1 MVLEELRRATVKR
14 LGEVYPRGEA
24 LWLWREMLMRIK
36 GWGQV
41 ELAIKAGDEVSEY
54 LQRKVEEVTEQLL
67 RKEPVQYI
75 FGMAEFYG
83 LQLKVTPDVLIPRP
97 ETAEMVD
104 MIVKWADGRT
114 DLRVLDLCTGS
125 GCIAVALA
133 RNLKFAQIAAID
145 LSSKALAVASENVK
159 TLKVKVDLKLGDA
172 LQLKDEPT
180 PKYDIIVSNPPYIA
194 ESERTS
200 MDSNV
205 VDHEPQMAL
214 FVPDSD
220 PLRFYHAIAR
230 YAMTALVSGGM
241 LYFEIN
247 PLYSIRLREE
257 LQQQG
262 WDDVVVEADMQGLN
276 RFIHCV
282 HP

>member
-1 MVLEELRRATVKR
+1 MKLEELRRATVKR

-54 LQRKVEEVTEQLL
+54 LQRKVEEVTERLL

-125 GCIAVALA
+125 GCIAAALA

-145 LSSKALAVASENVK
+145 LSSKALAVAAENVK
-159 TLKVKVDLKLGDA
+159 DLKVNVNLKLGDA
-172 LQLKDEPT
+172 LQLKDET
-180 PKYDIIVSNPPYIA
+180 SPKYDIIVSNPPYIA
-194 ESERTS
+194 ESERAS

-230 YAMTALVSGGM
+230 YAMTALVSGGV

-247 PLYSIRLREE
+247 PLYAIRLREE

-262 WDDVVVEADMQGLN
+262 WDDVVIEADMQGLN

>member
-1 MVLEELRRATVKR
+1 MVLDELRRATVKR

-54 LQRKVEEVTEQLL
+54 LQRKVEEVTERLL
-67 RKEPVQYI
+67 QKEPVQYI

-104 MIVKWADGRT
+104 MIVKWADGHT

-145 LSSKALAVASENVK
+145 LSSKALAVAAENVK
-159 TLKVKVDLKLGDA
+159 ALKVKVNLNLGDA
-172 LQLKDEPT
+172 LQLKDET
-180 PKYDIIVSNPPYIA
+180 SPKYDIIVSNPPYIA
-194 ESERTS
+194 ESERAS

-230 YAMTALVSGGM
+230 YAMTALVSGGV

-247 PLYSIRLREE
+247 PLYAIRLREE

-262 WDDVVVEADMQGLN
+262 WDDVVIEADMQGLN

>member
-1 MVLEELRRATVKR
+1 MVLDELRRATVKR
-14 LGEVYPRGEA
+14 LEEVYPRGEA

-41 ELAIKAGDEVSEY
+41 ELAINAGDEVSEY
-54 LQRKVEEVTEQLL
+54 LQRKVEKVTERLL

-133 RNLKFAQIAAID
+133 RNLKFAQITAID
-145 LSSKALAVASENVK
+145 LSSKALAVAAENAK
-159 TLKVKVDLKLGDA
+159 ALKVKVNLNLGDA
-172 LQLKDEPT
+172 LQLKDET
-180 PKYDIIVSNPPYIA
+180 SPKYDIIVSNPPYIA
-194 ESERTS
+194 ESERAS

-230 YAMTALVSGGM
+230 YAMTALVSGGV

-247 PLYSIRLREE
+247 PLYAIRLREE

>member
-1 MVLEELRRATVKR
+1 MVLDELRRATVKR

-54 LQRKVEEVTEQLL
+54 LQRKVEEVTERLL
-67 RKEPVQYI
+67 QKEPVQYI

-145 LSSKALAVASENVK
+145 LSSKALAVAAENVK
-159 TLKVKVDLKLGDA
+159 ALKVKVNLKLGDA
-172 LQLKDEPT
+172 LQLKDET
-180 PKYDIIVSNPPYIA
+180 SPKYDIIVSNPPYIA
-194 ESERTS
+194 ESERAS

-230 YAMTALVSGGM
+230 YAMTALVSGGV

-247 PLYSIRLREE
+247 PLYAIRLREE

>member
-1 MVLEELRRATVKR
+1 MKLDELRRATVKR
-14 LGEVYPRGEA
+14 LEEVYPRGEA

-54 LQRKVEEVTEQLL
+54 LQRKVEEVTERLL

-133 RNLKFAQIAAID
+133 RNLKFAQIAALD
-145 LSSKALAVASENVK
+145 LSSKALAVAAENVK
-159 TLKVKVDLKLGDA
+159 ALKVKVNLKLGDA
-172 LQLKDEPT
+172 LQLKDET
-180 PKYDIIVSNPPYIA
+180 SPKYDIIVSNPPYIA
-194 ESERTS
+194 ESERAS

-230 YAMTALVSGGM
+230 YAMTALVSGGV

-247 PLYSIRLREE
+247 PLYAIRLREE

>member
-1 MVLEELRRATVKR
+1 MKLDELRRESVGR

-54 LQRKVEEVTEQLL
+54 LQRKVEEVTERLL

-114 DLRVLDLCTGS
+114 DLRVLDVCTGS

-133 RNLKFAQIAAID
+133 RNMKFAQIAAID
-145 LSSKALAVASENVK
+145 LSSKALTVAAENVK
-159 TLKVKVDLKLGDA
+159 ALKVKVNLKLGDA
-172 LQLKDEPT
+172 LQLKDETT

-194 ESERTS
+194 ESERAS

-205 VDHEPQMAL
+205 VDHEPRMAL

-230 YAMTALVSGGM
+230 YAMTALVGGGV

-247 PLYSIRLREE
+247 PLYAIRLREE

-262 WDDVVVEADMQGLN
+262 WDDVVIEADMQGLN

>member
-1 MVLEELRRATVKR
+1 MVLDELRRATVKR
-14 LGEVYPRGEA
+14 LEEVYPRGEA

-54 LQRKVEEVTEQLL
+54 LQRKVEEVTERLL

-145 LSSKALAVASENVK
+145 LSSKALAVAAENVK
-159 TLKVKVDLKLGDA
+159 ALKVKVNLKLGDA
-172 LQLKDEPT
+172 LQLKDET
-180 PKYDIIVSNPPYIA
+180 SPKYDIIVSNPPYIA
-194 ESERTS
+194 ESERAS

-230 YAMTALVSGGM
+230 YAMTALVSSGV

-247 PLYSIRLREE
+247 PLYAIRLREE

>member
-1 MVLEELRRATVKR
+1 MVLDELRRATVKR
-14 LGEVYPRGEA
+14 FGEVYPRGEA

-54 LQRKVEEVTEQLL
+54 LQHKVEEVTERLL

-75 FGMAEFYG
+75 FGIAEFYG

-133 RNLKFAQIAAID
+133 RNLKFAQISAID
-145 LSSKALAVASENVK
+145 LSSKALAVAAENVK
-159 TLKVKVDLKLGDA
+159 ALKVKVNLKLGDA
-172 LQLKDEPT
+172 LQLKDET
-180 PKYDIIVSNPPYIA
+180 SPKYDIIVSNPPYIA
-194 ESERTS
+194 ESERAS

-220 PLRFYHAIAR
+220 PLMFYHAIAR
-230 YAMTALVSGGM
+230 YAMTALVSGGV

-247 PLYSIRLREE
+247 PLYAIRLREE

-262 WDDVVVEADMQGLN
+262 WDDVVIEADMQGLN

>member
-1 MVLEELRRATVKR
+1 MVLDELRRATVKR

-54 LQRKVEEVTEQLL
+54 LQRKVEEVTVRLL

-114 DLRVLDLCTGS
+114 DLRVLDVCTGS

-145 LSSKALAVASENVK
+145 LSSKALAVATENVK
-159 TLKVKVDLKLGDA
+159 ALKVKVNLKLGDA
-172 LQLKDEPT
+172 LQLKDET
-180 PKYDIIVSNPPYIA
+180 SPKYDIIVSNPPYIA
-194 ESERTS
+194 ESERAS

-230 YAMTALVSGGM
+230 YAMTALVSGGV

-247 PLYSIRLREE
+247 PLYAIRLREE

>member
-1 MVLEELRRATVKR
+1 MKLEELRRATVKR

-41 ELAIKAGDEVSEY
+41 ELAIKAGDEVSDY
-54 LQRKVEEVTEQLL
+54 LQRKVEEVTERLL
-67 RKEPVQYI
+67 QKEPVQYI
-75 FGMAEFYG
+75 FGIAEFYG

-133 RNLKFAQIAAID
+133 RNLKFAQISAID
-145 LSSKALAVASENVK
+145 LSSKALEIAAENVK
-159 TLKVKVDLKLGDA
+159 ALKVKVNLKLGDA
-172 LQLKDEPT
+172 LQLKDET
-180 PKYDIIVSNPPYIA
+180 SPKYDIIVSNPPYIA
-194 ESERTS
+194 ESERAS

-230 YAMTALVSGGM
+230 YAMTALVSGGI

-262 WDDVVVEADMQGLN
+262 WDDVVIEADMQGLN

>member
-1 MVLEELRRATVKR
+1 MVLDELRRATVKR
-14 LGEVYPRGEA
+14 LEEVYPRGEA

-54 LQRKVEEVTEQLL
+54 LQRKVEEVTERLL

-133 RNLKFAQIAAID
+133 RNLKFAQIAALD
-145 LSSKALAVASENVK
+145 LSSKALAVAAENAK
-159 TLKVKVDLKLGDA
+159 ALKVKVNLKLGDA
-172 LQLKDEPT
+172 LQLKDET
-180 PKYDIIVSNPPYIA
+180 SPKYDIIVSNPPYIA
-194 ESERTS
+194 ESERAS

-230 YAMTALVSGGM
+230 YAMTALVSGGV

-247 PLYSIRLREE
+247 PLYAIRLREE

>member
-1 MVLEELRRATVKR
+1 MVLDELRRATVKR

-54 LQRKVEEVTEQLL
+54 LQRNVEEVTERLL
-67 RKEPVQYI
+67 QKEPVQYI
-75 FGMAEFYG
+75 FGIAEFYG

-145 LSSKALAVASENVK
+145 LSSKALAVAAENVK
-159 TLKVKVDLKLGDA
+159 ALKVKVNLKLGDA
-172 LQLKDEPT
+172 LQLKDET
-180 PKYDIIVSNPPYIA
+180 SPKYDIIVSNPPYIA
-194 ESERTS
+194 ESERAS

-230 YAMTALVSGGM
+230 YAMTALVSGGV

-247 PLYSIRLREE
+247 PLYAIRLREE

>member
-1 MVLEELRRATVKR
+1 MKLDELRREIVGR

-54 LQRKVEEVTEQLL
+54 LQRKVEEVTERLL

-114 DLRVLDLCTGS
+114 DLRVLDVCTGS

-133 RNLKFAQIAAID
+133 RNMKFAQIAAID
-145 LSSKALAVASENVK
+145 LSSKALTVAAENVK
-159 TLKVKVDLKLGDA
+159 ALKVKVNLKLGDA
-172 LQLKDEPT
+172 LQLKDETT

-194 ESERTS
+194 ESERAS

-205 VDHEPQMAL
+205 VDHEPRMAL

-230 YAMTALVSGGM
+230 YAMTALVGGGV

-247 PLYSIRLREE
+247 PLYAIRLREE

-262 WDDVVVEADMQGLN
+262 WDDVVIEADMQGLN

>member
-1 MVLEELRRATVKR
+1 MVLEELKRATVKR

-54 LQRKVEEVTEQLL
+54 LQRKVEEVTERLL

-145 LSSKALAVASENVK
+145 LSNKALAVAAENVK
-159 TLKVKVDLKLGDA
+159 ALKVKVNLKLGDA
-172 LQLKDEPT
+172 LQLKDET
-180 PKYDIIVSNPPYIA
+180 SPKYDIIVSNPPYIA
-194 ESERTS
+194 ESERAS

-230 YAMTALVSGGM
+230 YAMTALVSGGV

-247 PLYSIRLREE
+247 PLYAIRLREE

>member
-1 MVLEELRRATVKR
+1 MKLEELRRATVTR

-54 LQRKVEEVTEQLL
+54 LQRKVEEVTERLL
-67 RKEPVQYI
+67 RQEPVQYI

-114 DLRVLDLCTGS
+114 DLRVLDVCTGS

-145 LSSKALAVASENVK
+145 LSSKALAVAAENVK
-159 TLKVKVDLKLGDA
+159 ALKVKVNLKLGDA
-172 LQLKDEPT
+172 LQLKDET
-180 PKYDIIVSNPPYIA
+180 SPKYDIIVSNPPYIA
-194 ESERTS
+194 ESERAS

-220 PLRFYHAIAR
+220 PLKFYHAIAR
-230 YAMTALVSGGM
+230 YAMTALVSGGV

-247 PLYSIRLREE
+247 PLYAIRLREE

>member
-1 MVLEELRRATVKR
+1 MVKR

-54 LQRKVEEVTEQLL
+54 LQRKVEEVTERLL
-67 RKEPVQYI
+67 QKEPVQYI

-114 DLRVLDLCTGS
+114 DLHVLDLCTGS

-145 LSSKALAVASENVK
+145 LSSKALEVAAENVK
-159 TLKVKVDLKLGDA
+159 DLKVKVNLKLGDA
-172 LQLKDEPT
+172 LQLKDET
-180 PKYDIIVSNPPYIA
+180 SPKYDIIVSNPPYIA
-194 ESERTS
+194 ESERAS

-230 YAMTALVSGGM
+230 YAMTALVSGGI

-262 WDDVVVEADMQGLN
+262 WDDVVIEADMQGLN

>member
-1 MVLEELRRATVKR
+1 MVLDELRRATVKR
-14 LGEVYPRGEA
+14 LEEVYPRGEA

-54 LQRKVEEVTEQLL
+54 LQRKVEEVTERLL

-145 LSSKALAVASENVK
+145 LSSKALAVAAENVK
-159 TLKVKVDLKLGDA
+159 ALKVKVNLKLGDA
-172 LQLKDEPT
+172 LQLKDET
-180 PKYDIIVSNPPYIA
+180 SPKYDIIVSNPPYIA
-194 ESERTS
+194 ESERAS

-230 YAMTALVSGGM
+230 YAMTALVSGGV

-247 PLYSIRLREE
+247 PLYAIRLREE

-262 WDDVVVEADMQGLN
+262 WDDAVVEADMQGLN

>member
-14 LGEVYPRGEA
+14 LEEVYPRGEA

-54 LQRKVEEVTEQLL
+54 LQRKVEEVTERLL

-114 DLRVLDLCTGS
+114 DLRVLDVCTGS

-145 LSSKALAVASENVK
+145 LSSKALAVAAENVK
-159 TLKVKVDLKLGDA
+159 ALKVKVNLKLGNA
-172 LQLKDEPT
+172 LQLKDET
-180 PKYDIIVSNPPYIA
+180 SPKYDIIVSNPPYIA
-194 ESERTS
+194 ESERAS

-230 YAMTALVSGGM
+230 YAMTALVSGGV

-247 PLYSIRLREE
+247 PLYAIRLREE

>member
-1 MVLEELRRATVKR
+1 MVLDELRRATVKR

-54 LQRKVEEVTEQLL
+54 LQRKVEEVTERLL

-75 FGMAEFYG
+75 LGMAEFYG

-145 LSSKALAVASENVK
+145 LSSKALTVAAENVK
-159 TLKVKVDLKLGDA
+159 ALKVKVNLKLGDA
-172 LQLKDEPT
+172 LQLKDET
-180 PKYDIIVSNPPYIA
+180 SPKYDIIVSNPPYIA
-194 ESERTS
+194 ESERAS

-230 YAMTALVSGGM
+230 YAMTALVSGGV

-247 PLYSIRLREE
+247 PLCAIRLREE

-262 WDDVVVEADMQGLN
+262 WDDVVIEADMQGLN

>member
-1 MVLEELRRATVKR
+1 MVLDELRRATVKR

-54 LQRKVEEVTEQLL
+54 LQRKVEEVTERLL

-75 FGMAEFYG
+75 FSMAEFYG

-145 LSSKALAVASENVK
+145 LSSKALTVAAENVK
-159 TLKVKVDLKLGDA
+159 ALKVKVNLNLGDA
-172 LQLKDEPT
+172 LQLKDET
-180 PKYDIIVSNPPYIA
+180 SPKYDIIVSNPPYIA
-194 ESERTS
+194 ESERAS

-230 YAMTALVSGGM
+230 YAMTALVSGGV

-247 PLYSIRLREE
+247 PLYAIRLREE

>member
-1 MVLEELRRATVKR
+1 MVLDELRRATVKR

-54 LQRKVEEVTEQLL
+54 LQRKVEEVTERLL

-75 FGMAEFYG
+75 FGIAEFYG

-104 MIVKWADGRT
+104 MIVKWSDGRT
-114 DLRVLDLCTGS
+114 DLRVLDVCTGS

-145 LSSKALAVASENVK
+145 LSSKALAVAAENVK
-159 TLKVKVDLKLGDA
+159 ALKVKVNLNLGDA
-172 LQLKDEPT
+172 LQLKDET
-180 PKYDIIVSNPPYIA
+180 SPKYDIIVSNPPYIA
-194 ESERTS
+194 ESERAS

-230 YAMTALVSGGM
+230 YAMTALVSGGV

-247 PLYSIRLREE
+247 PLYAIRLREE

>member
-1 MVLEELRRATVKR
+1 MKLEELRRATVKR
-14 LGEVYPRGEA
+14 LEEVYPRGEA

-54 LQRKVEEVTEQLL
+54 LQRKVEEVTERLL

-145 LSSKALAVASENVK
+145 LSSKALAVAAENVK
-159 TLKVKVDLKLGDA
+159 DLKVKVNLKLGDA
-172 LQLKDEPT
+172 LQLKDET
-180 PKYDIIVSNPPYIA
+180 SPKYDIIVSNPPYIA
-194 ESERTS
+194 ESERAS

-230 YAMTALVSGGM
+230 YAMTALVSGGI

>member
-1 MVLEELRRATVKR
+1 MVLDELRRATVKR

-54 LQRKVEEVTEQLL
+54 LQRKVEEVTERLL

-145 LSSKALAVASENVK
+145 LSSKALAVAAENVK
-159 TLKVKVDLKLGDA
+159 ALKVKVNLKLGDA
-172 LQLKDEPT
+172 LQLKDET
-180 PKYDIIVSNPPYIA
+180 SPKYDIIVSNPPYIA
-194 ESERTS
+194 ESERAS

-205 VDHEPQMAL
+205 VDYEPQMAL

-230 YAMTALVSGGM
+230 YAMTALVSGGV

-247 PLYSIRLREE
+247 PLYAIRLREE

-262 WDDVVVEADMQGLN
+262 WDDVVIEADMQGLN

>member
-1 MVLEELRRATVKR
+1 MVLDELRRATVKR

-41 ELAIKAGDEVSEY
+41 ELAIKAGDEVSDY
-54 LQRKVEEVTEQLL
+54 LQRKVEEVTERLL
-67 RKEPVQYI
+67 QKEPVQYI
-75 FGMAEFYG
+75 FGIAEFYG

-145 LSSKALAVASENVK
+145 LSSKALAVAAENVK
-159 TLKVKVDLKLGDA
+159 ALKVKVNLKLGDA
-172 LQLKDEPT
+172 LQLKDET
-180 PKYDIIVSNPPYIA
+180 SPKYDILVSNPPYIA
-194 ESERTS
+194 ESERAS

-230 YAMTALVSGGM
+230 YAMTALVSGGV

-247 PLYSIRLREE
+247 PLYAIRLREE

>member
-1 MVLEELRRATVKR
+1 MVLDELRRATVKR

-54 LQRKVEEVTEQLL
+54 LQRKVEEVTKRLL

-133 RNLKFAQIAAID
+133 RNLKFAQITAID
-145 LSSKALAVASENVK
+145 LSSKALAVAAENVK
-159 TLKVKVDLKLGDA
+159 ALKVKVNLKLGDA
-172 LQLKDEPT
+172 LQLKDEPS

-194 ESERTS
+194 ESERAS
-200 MDSNV
+200 MDPNV

-230 YAMTALVSGGM
+230 YAMTALVGGGV

-247 PLYSIRLREE
+247 PLYAIRLREE

-262 WDDVVVEADMQGLN
+262 WDDVVIEADMQGLN

>member
-1 MVLEELRRATVKR
+1 MKLDELRREIVGR

-24 LWLWREMLMRIK
+24 LWLWREMLIRIK

-54 LQRKVEEVTEQLL
+54 LQRKVEEVTERLL

-75 FGMAEFYG
+75 FGIAEFYG

-104 MIVKWADGRT
+104 MIVKWADDRT
-114 DLRVLDLCTGS
+114 DLRVLDVCTGS

-145 LSSKALAVASENVK
+145 LSSKALAVAAENVK
-159 TLKVKVDLKLGDA
+159 ALKVKVNLKLGDA
-172 LQLKDEPT
+172 LQLKDET
-180 PKYDIIVSNPPYIA
+180 SPKYDIIVSNPPYIA
-194 ESERTS
+194 ESERAS

-230 YAMTALVSGGM
+230 YAMTALVGGGV

-247 PLYSIRLREE
+247 PLYATRLREE

>member
-1 MVLEELRRATVKR
+1 MVLDELRRATVKR

-54 LQRKVEEVTEQLL
+54 LQRKVEEVTERLL
-67 RKEPVQYI
+67 QKEPVQYI

-145 LSSKALAVASENVK
+145 LSSKALAVAAENVK
-159 TLKVKVDLKLGDA
+159 DLKVKVNLKLGDA
-172 LQLKDEPT
+172 LQLKDET
-180 PKYDIIVSNPPYIA
+180 SPKYDIIVSNPPYIA
-194 ESERTS
+194 ESERAS

-230 YAMTALVSGGM
+230 YAMTALVSGGV

-247 PLYSIRLREE
+247 PLYAIRLREE

>member
-1 MVLEELRRATVKR
+1 MKLDELRRESVGR

-54 LQRKVEEVTEQLL
+54 LQRKVEEVTERLL

-75 FGMAEFYG
+75 FGISEFYG

-114 DLRVLDLCTGS
+114 DLRVLDVCTGS

-145 LSSKALAVASENVK
+145 LSSKALAVAAENVK
-159 TLKVKVDLKLGDA
+159 SLKVKVNLKLGDA
-172 LQLKDEPT
+172 LQLKDET
-180 PKYDIIVSNPPYIA
+180 SPKYDIIVSNPPYIA
-194 ESERTS
+194 ESERAS

-205 VDHEPQMAL
+205 VDHEPRMAL

-230 YAMTALVSGGM
+230 YAMTALAGGGV

-247 PLYSIRLREE
+247 PLYAIRLREE

>member
-1 MVLEELRRATVKR
+1 MVLDELRRATVKR

-41 ELAIKAGDEVSEY
+41 ELAIKASDEVSEY
-54 LQRKVEEVTEQLL
+54 LQRKVEEVTERLL
-67 RKEPVQYI
+67 QKEPVQYI
-75 FGMAEFYG
+75 FGIAEFYG

-114 DLRVLDLCTGS
+114 DLRVLDVCTGS

-145 LSSKALAVASENVK
+145 LSSKALAVAAENVK
-159 TLKVKVDLKLGDA
+159 DLKVKVNLKLGDA
-172 LQLKDEPT
+172 LQLKDET
-180 PKYDIIVSNPPYIA
+180 SPKYDIIVSNPPYIA
-194 ESERTS
+194 ESERAS

-230 YAMTALVSGGM
+230 YAMTALVSGGV

-247 PLYSIRLREE
+247 PLYAIRLREE

>member
-1 MVLEELRRATVKR
+1 MKLDELRRESVGR

-54 LQRKVEEVTEQLL
+54 LQRKVEEVTERLL

-75 FGMAEFYG
+75 FGIAEFYG

-114 DLRVLDLCTGS
+114 DLRVLDVCTGS

-145 LSSKALAVASENVK
+145 LSSKALAVAAENVK
-159 TLKVKVDLKLGDA
+159 ALKVKVNLELGDA
-172 LQLKDEPT
+172 LQLKDETT

-194 ESERTS
+194 ESERAS

-230 YAMTALVSGGM
+230 YAMTALVGGGV

-247 PLYSIRLREE
+247 PLYAIRLREE

-262 WDDVVVEADMQGLN
+262 WDDVVIEADMQGLN

>member
-1 MVLEELRRATVKR
+1 M
-14 LGEVYPRGEA
+14 
-24 LWLWREMLMRIK
+24 WLWREMLMRIK

-41 ELAIKAGDEVSEY
+41 ELAIKAGDEVSDY
-54 LQRKVEEVTEQLL
+54 LQRKVEEVTERLL

-75 FGMAEFYG
+75 FGIAEFYG

-145 LSSKALAVASENVK
+145 LSSKALAVAAENVK
-159 TLKVKVDLKLGDA
+159 ALKVKVNLNLGDA
-172 LQLKDEPT
+172 LQLKDET
-180 PKYDIIVSNPPYIA
+180 SPKYDIIVSNPPYIA
-194 ESERTS
+194 ESERAS

-230 YAMTALVSGGM
+230 YAMTALVSGGV

-247 PLYSIRLREE
+247 PHYSIRLREE

>member
-1 MVLEELRRATVKR
+1 MVLDELRRATVKR

-41 ELAIKAGDEVSEY
+41 ELAIKAGDEVSDY
-54 LQRKVEEVTEQLL
+54 LQRKVEEVTERLL

-133 RNLKFAQIAAID
+133 RNLKFAQITAID
-145 LSSKALAVASENVK
+145 LSSKALAVAAENVK
-159 TLKVKVDLKLGDA
+159 DLKVKVNLKLGDA
-172 LQLKDEPT
+172 LQLKDET
-180 PKYDIIVSNPPYIA
+180 SPKYDIIVSNPPYIA
-194 ESERTS
+194 ESERAS

-247 PLYSIRLREE
+247 PLYATRLREE

>member
-1 MVLEELRRATVKR
+1 MVLDELRRATIKR

-24 LWLWREMLMRIK
+24 MWLWREMLMRIK

-54 LQRKVEEVTEQLL
+54 LQRKVEEVTERLL

-114 DLRVLDLCTGS
+114 DLSVLDLCTGS

-133 RNLKFAQIAAID
+133 RNLKFAQITAID
-145 LSSKALAVASENVK
+145 LSSKALTVAAENVK
-159 TLKVKVDLKLGDA
+159 DFKVKVNLKLGDA
-172 LQLKDEPT
+172 LQLKDET
-180 PKYDIIVSNPPYIA
+180 SPKYDIIVSNPPYIA
-194 ESERTS
+194 ESERAS

-230 YAMTALVSGGM
+230 YAMTALVSGGV

-247 PLYSIRLREE
+247 PLYAIRLREE

-262 WDDVVVEADMQGLN
+262 WDDVVIEADMQGLN

>member
-1 MVLEELRRATVKR
+1 MKLEELRRATVKR
-14 LGEVYPRGEA
+14 LEEVYPRGEA

-41 ELAIKAGDEVSEY
+41 ELAINAGDEVSEY
-54 LQRKVEEVTEQLL
+54 LQRKVEKVTERLL

-145 LSSKALAVASENVK
+145 LSSKALAVAAENAK
-159 TLKVKVDLKLGDA
+159 ALKVKVNLNLGDA
-172 LQLKDEPT
+172 LQLKDET
-180 PKYDIIVSNPPYIA
+180 SPKYDIIVSNPPYIA
-194 ESERTS
+194 ESERAS

-230 YAMTALVSGGM
+230 YAMTALVSGGV

-247 PLYSIRLREE
+247 PLYAIRLREE

>member
-1 MVLEELRRATVKR
+1 MVLDELRRATVKR

-54 LQRKVEEVTEQLL
+54 LQHKVEEVTERLL

-145 LSSKALAVASENVK
+145 LSSKALAVAAENVK
-159 TLKVKVDLKLGDA
+159 DLKVKVNLKLEDA
-172 LQLKDEPT
+172 LQLKDET
-180 PKYDIIVSNPPYIA
+180 SPKYDIIVSNPPYIA
-194 ESERTS
+194 ESERAS

-230 YAMTALVSGGM
+230 YAMTALASGGV

-247 PLYSIRLREE
+247 PLYAIRLREE

>member
-1 MVLEELRRATVKR
+1 MVLDELRRATVKR
-14 LGEVYPRGEA
+14 LGEVYPRGET

-54 LQRKVEEVTEQLL
+54 LQRKVEEVTERLL

-145 LSSKALAVASENVK
+145 LSSKALAVAAENVK
-159 TLKVKVDLKLGDA
+159 DLKVKVNLKLRDA
-172 LQLKDEPT
+172 LQLKDET
-180 PKYDIIVSNPPYIA
+180 SPKYDIIVSNPPYIA
-194 ESERTS
+194 ESERAS

-230 YAMTALVSGGM
+230 YAMTALVSGGI

-262 WDDVVVEADMQGLN
+262 WDDVVIEADMQGLN

>member
-41 ELAIKAGDEVSEY
+41 ELAIKAGDEVPEY
-54 LQRKVEEVTEQLL
+54 LQRKVEEVTERLL

-145 LSSKALAVASENVK
+145 LSSKALAVAAENVK
-159 TLKVKVDLKLGDA
+159 ALKVKVNLKLGDA
-172 LQLKDEPT
+172 LQLKDET
-180 PKYDIIVSNPPYIA
+180 SPKYDIIVSNPPYIA
-194 ESERTS
+194 ESERAS

-230 YAMTALVSGGM
+230 YAMTALVGGGV

-247 PLYSIRLREE
+247 PLYAVRLREE

-262 WDDVVVEADMQGLN
+262 WDDVVIEADMQGLN

>member
-1 MVLEELRRATVKR
+1 MVLDELRRTTVKR

-54 LQRKVEEVTEQLL
+54 LQRKVEEVTERLL

-145 LSSKALAVASENVK
+145 LSSKALAVTAENVK
-159 TLKVKVDLKLGDA
+159 ALKVKVNLKLGDA
-172 LQLKDEPT
+172 LQLKDET
-180 PKYDIIVSNPPYIA
+180 SPKYDIIVSNPPYIA
-194 ESERTS
+194 ESERAS

-247 PLYSIRLREE
+247 PLYAIRLREE

-262 WDDVVVEADMQGLN
+262 WDDVVIEADMQGLN

>member
-1 MVLEELRRATVKR
+1 MKLDELRRESVGR

-54 LQRKVEEVTEQLL
+54 LQRKVEEVTERLL

-75 FGMAEFYG
+75 FGIAEFYG

-114 DLRVLDLCTGS
+114 DLRVLDVCTGS

-145 LSSKALAVASENVK
+145 LSSKALAVAAENVK
-159 TLKVKVDLKLGDA
+159 ALKVKVNLKLGDA
-172 LQLKDEPT
+172 LQLKDET
-180 PKYDIIVSNPPYIA
+180 SPKYDIIVSNPPYIA
-194 ESERTS
+194 ESERAS

-230 YAMTALVSGGM
+230 YAMTALVGGGV

-247 PLYSIRLREE
+247 PLYAIRLREE

-262 WDDVVVEADMQGLN
+262 WDDVVIEADMQGLN

>member
-1 MVLEELRRATVKR
+1 MVLDELRRATVKR

-41 ELAIKAGDEVSEY
+41 ELAIKAGDEVSDY
-54 LQRKVEEVTEQLL
+54 LQRKVEEVTERLL

-145 LSSKALAVASENVK
+145 LSSKALAVAAENVK
-159 TLKVKVDLKLGDA
+159 ALKVKVNLKLGDA
-172 LQLKDEPT
+172 LQLKDET
-180 PKYDIIVSNPPYIA
+180 SPKYDIIVSNPPYIA
-194 ESERTS
+194 ESERAS

-230 YAMTALVSGGM
+230 YAMTALVSGGG

-247 PLYSIRLREE
+247 PLYAIRLREE